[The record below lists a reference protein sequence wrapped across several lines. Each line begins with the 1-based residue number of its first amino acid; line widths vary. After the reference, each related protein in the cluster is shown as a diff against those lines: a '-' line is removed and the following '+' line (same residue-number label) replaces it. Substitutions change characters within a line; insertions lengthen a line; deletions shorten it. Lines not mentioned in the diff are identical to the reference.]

1 MSFLL
6 VGAAVVAVGVG
17 VAKAISSNKKQKAEE
32 RKAAKAKLETDRRKA
47 QFEGLDT
54 SNPFLN
60 MENTYEDLTINQ
72 KEAEMV
78 NQQGQ
83 QQRANIMGQMK
94 GMAGGSGIAALAQ
107 QMAVQGQL
115 ASQKSSALIGNQE
128 AANQKLERG
137 EASRL
142 QDKERDG
149 EMKSR
154 DMERNKVS
162 TLLGMA
168 QGEQQAFNERGAQ
181 YEAAKWDGITQA
193 GNAGMTA
200 AGSDRNIKKN
210 INKIGESD
218 SGLNIYSFEYKDT
231 VHGEGLYQGVM
242 SDEVPSEAVIRM
254 DGYDAVN
261 YTMLD
266 VEFKRI

>member
-17 VAKAISSNKKQKAEE
+17 VAKAVSSGKKQKAEE
-32 RKAAKAKLETDRRKA
+32 RKAAKSKLEVDRRKA

-54 SNPFLN
+54 SNPFMN

-83 QQRANIMGQMK
+83 EQRASIMGQMRST
-94 GMAGGSGIAALAQ
+94 AGGSGIAALAQ
-107 QMAVQGQL
+107 QMANSGQL
-115 ASQKSSALIGNQE
+115 ASQKSSAMIGNQE
-128 AANQKLERG
+128 AANQKLERA
-137 EASRL
+137 EASKI
-142 QDKERDG
+142 QGKEREG
-149 EMKSR
+149 EVKSR

-168 QGEQQAFNERGAQ
+168 QGEQQAFNENSAN

-200 AGSDRNIKKN
+200 ASDRNVKKN
-210 INKIGESD
+210 ISRIGRSD
-218 SGLNIYSFEYKDT
+218 SGLNIYSFEYKDEI
-231 VHGEGLYQGVM
+231 HGKGLFQGVM
-242 SDEVPSEAVIRM
+242 SDEVPLEAVVRM

-261 YTMLD
+261 YAMLD